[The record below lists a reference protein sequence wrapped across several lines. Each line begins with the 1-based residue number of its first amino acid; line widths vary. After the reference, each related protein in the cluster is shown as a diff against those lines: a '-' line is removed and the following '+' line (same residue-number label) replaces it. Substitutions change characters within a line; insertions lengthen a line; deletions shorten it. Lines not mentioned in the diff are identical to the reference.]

1 MRVFPLILLAVG
13 ALAAPPPKAE
23 SIYPVS
29 GRAGTT
35 FAAQIRTTDAPGAY
49 ALWFESPG
57 ASAEILKAEP
67 DPPRKNGQIL
77 HLTLRLADSFEQT
90 TLRVVTP
97 TGVSTP
103 LRLVRHPEPT
113 VLEAPTPKD
122 LPTQAQRLP
131 ALPAAVQGRISE
143 SGEVDYYL

>member
-77 HLTLRLADSFEQT
+77 HLTLRIPDAFPQT
-90 TLRVVTP
+90 P
-97 TGVSTP
+97 H
-103 LRLVRHPEPT
+103 RHHPPAGGWPE
-113 VLEAPTPKD
+113 L
-122 LPTQAQRLP
+122 
-131 ALPAAVQGRISE
+131 
-143 SGEVDYYL
+143 